1 MYYDEDLRIE
11 LPERL
16 EKIVRDHERRAVK
29 RAVEKERRIAKR
41 NTERA
46 VEKERRI
53 AKRNTEIATKKAA
66 EKERRYNI
74 KCLLNKGMDLDD
86 ILNTFGIPKKEKK
99 KYISLL

>member
-29 RAVEKERRIAKR
+29 RAV
-41 NTERA
+41 
-46 VEKERRI
+46 
-53 AKRNTEIATKKAA
+53 